1 LVRSPGLT
9 SNCHPSP
16 PLSPSR
22 TPANTSKT
30 HLTTVAVPPLTSLLP
45 KVSPC
50 VQWPVDGVPGSTCE
64 KEDPAYASTID
75 ALSTTPPGLLT
86 WDLTLTWSEPTTGAA
101 VTDYFIDPVTFTG
114 KSEPVLLLPVMVRLN
129 DGAGLLTKPKVVR
142 C

>member
-1 LVRSPGLT
+1 
-9 SNCHPSP
+9 
-16 PLSPSR
+16 
-22 TPANTSKT
+22 
-30 HLTTVAVPPLTSLLP
+30 
-45 KVSPC
+45 
-50 VQWPVDGVPGSTCE
+50 VDGVPGSTCE

-86 WDLTLTWSEPTTGAA
+86 WDLTLAWTEPGVGAV

-114 KSEPVLLLPVMVRLN
+114 KSEPLRLLPTVARLK